1 MVICNK
7 VLKMLEKVKNHKY
20 RDDLYEDTVL
30 KRGLDINRKEK
41 NIINDILLIEVSQP
55 FNF

>member
-1 MVICNK
+1 MLNFNK
-7 VLKMLEKVKNHKY
+7 VLNMLEKVKNHKY

-41 NIINDILLIEVSQP
+41 DIINDILLIEVSQSY
-55 FNF
+55 NF

>member
-1 MVICNK
+1 MLNFNK
-7 VLKMLEKVKNHKY
+7 VLNMLEKVKNHKY

-41 NIINDILLIEVSQP
+41 DIINDILLIEVSQP
-55 FNF
+55 YNF